1 MTTIPAVVPIA
12 VLAIAGS
19 AACATRGFVVT
30 KVDQVNDKVATI
42 EKTVEQT
49 KERTTKN
56 EARVSEVDKTAQMAH
71 QSATQADW
79 TAQQADRAATE
90 ASTLAKSAEADVEAM
105 DKASRRLID
114 QVVASDDED
123 TFRFGK
129 ADLPASAKAKL
140 DALVASLKRDP
151 KNVYIEIEGYTDNVG
166 PKVVNEKL
174 GMDRAEA
181 VERYLFEKYQ
191 VPLHRMN
198 VISYGEDK
206 PVAPNTTKAGRAQ
219 NRRVVVKVLA

>member
-1 MTTIPAVVPIA
+1 MTKILAVVPIA
-12 VLAIAGS
+12 ALAVGGS

-30 KVDQVNDKVATI
+30 RVDQVSDKVATI

-49 KERTTKN
+49 KERATKN

-71 QSATQADW
+71 QSATK
-79 TAQQADRAATE
+79 ADRTATE

-105 DKASRRLID
+105 DKASRRLLD

-174 GMDRAEA
+174 GLDRAEA
-181 VERYLFEKYQ
+181 VERYLYEKYQ